1 MGLTLG
7 KDPDP
12 LRPDRR
18 AARELSSFRPA
29 SAKTMRC
36 ELTRTHL
43 VAVTIKP
50 GIIALTD
57 ALVRMTLTTIC
68 RPDLPILKGDVATC
82 EPSWLGHEGVSVVEE
97 VGAAVIMLKPADRV
111 LISRITAC
119 GKCVFCRKL
128 GVVTLHKR
136 PRLDRSWSIRPNWPR
151 LEILQK

>member
-1 MGLTLG
+1 MMLIVYAISAILRLGSGTERIRRRLTAITPQRICRANKDRLRKSSADKLGLTLG

-68 RPDLPILKGDVATC
+68 RPDLPILK
-82 EPSWLGHEGVSVVEE
+82 
-97 VGAAVIMLKPADRV
+97 
-111 LISRITAC
+111 
-119 GKCVFCRKL
+119 
-128 GVVTLHKR
+128 VTLPPVSQAGSATRASAWSKR
-136 PRLDRSWSIRPNWPR
+136 SVRPS
-151 LEILQK
+151 